1 MAGAVSDIFMPF
13 GQLFSLFRS
22 GIKGGYNFGYQI
34 LNTSTQFNT
43 IVNDQQKLATVLSSP
58 AALKVFA
65 LQCDLF
71 SLGIVYV
78 KDDDENEIEDDPFP
92 KMIKRPNPF
101 QSRTQFLW
109 DFMFWNMLGTSYCY
123 VDSKTVDPKN
133 KLYFLM
139 PGKMEWPIDF
149 DKDKDKLVFSDA
161 KLKEIGEKTI
171 KYRYEDG
178 TSFTFALKKL
188 IISTDLTNGLGNWY
202 KGPSRLDALYKIVS
216 NSEHALDS
224 KNINLRYAGKFLVG
238 SPNETNKLG
247 LGDVEKQD
255 IEKKIDSDEKRVWA
269 LKTMIQ
275 IRRFVE
281 DFKSL
286 ELGKSYLED
295 YYLIGSMYNI
305 PRDVLEAY
313 NSATYENQEK
323 ARAAHVNYCFEPKG
337 NQFMDSFE
345 LHFGY
350 DAEGKNICMDWSH
363 LPFMQVFEKERADVK
378 KTKVETFKSM
388 IDMGVTPDNAN
399 AFLDTNFEIKE
410 PDEVIQD
417 NASPE
422 TLAAQAALRGSVGG
436 VQGVLSIQQGVVA
449 GTTTYESAISMLT
462 IIYGFTEQ
470 QASELLGEP
479 KGSGEAEDQSSG
491 DQGGSSG
498 QAEEDQQQ

>member
-1 MAGAVSDIFMPF
+1 MAGIVNDIFMPF

-22 GIKGGYNFGYQI
+22 GIKGIYNFGFQI

-43 IVNDQQKLATVLSSP
+43 IVDDQQKLATVLSSP
-58 AALKVFA
+58 AVLKVIA

-71 SLGIVYV
+71 SLGKVYV
-78 KDDDENEIEDDPFP
+78 YDDDENEIEDDPFL

-101 QSRTQFLW
+101 QARSQFLW

-123 VDSKTVDPKN
+123 VDSKTVDNKN

-161 KLKEIGEKTI
+161 KLKEIGDKTI
-171 KYRYEDG
+171 TYRYTDG
-178 TSFTFALKKL
+178 TTFTFALKKL

-238 SPNETNKLG
+238 SQNDTSKVG
-247 LGDVEKQD
+247 LGDTEKAD
-255 IEKKIDSDEKRVWA
+255 IEKKIDNDEKKVWA

-350 DAEGKNICMDWSH
+350 DQENKNICMDWSH
-363 LPFMQVFEKERADVK
+363 LPFMQVFEKERTEVK
-378 KTKVETFKSM
+378 KTKVETFKVM
-388 IDMGVTPDNAN
+388 IDMGISVDDAN
-399 AFLDTNFEIKE
+399 AFMDTNFDIEGKPE
-410 PDEVIQD
+410 PE
-417 NASPE
+417 N
-422 TLAAQAALRGSVGG
+422 GN
-436 VQGVLSIQQGVVA
+436 QGQGN
-449 GTTTYESAISMLT
+449 
-462 IIYGFTEQ
+462 
-470 QASELLGEP
+470 
-479 KGSGEAEDQSSG
+479 GEAEDQPAG